1 MLSPWKKSFEKTR
14 QHIKKQR
21 HNFADK
27 GLYSQS
33 YGFSSNHVW
42 MWQLGHKQGWVPKI
56 WCFQTVVLE
65 KTLERPQTAR
75 MSNQSILKEIYP
87 EYSLAG
93 QAEVSVLRHLKQ
105 RTDSLAKTLMPGK
118 IEGRRRRGWQ
128 RMRWLDGVMDS
139 IDKLQKI
146 RKDREAWHAA
156 VHGVTKSRTWLNNW
170 QQQQIIMHN
179 NNR

>member
-118 IEGRRRRGWQ
+118 IEGRRRRGQQ
-128 RMRWLDGVMDS
+128 RM
-139 IDKLQKI
+139 I
-146 RKDREAWHAA
+146 
-156 VHGVTKSRTWLNNW
+156 
-170 QQQQIIMHN
+170 
-179 NNR
+179 